1 VTAPDARRG
10 TSSEGD
16 VEGSP
21 QKAVVSGQVVTGMQA
36 TVDVMVT
43 KPNTVQL
50 ASIRVI
56 TDDLPGLV
64 RFYEVLTGATPQ
76 YLTEDFVELV
86 TPSATFALSTPQRV
100 AFITD
105 NTPRAAANSTAI
117 VEFVVEDVESLLAI
131 MKTELG
137 DDLDV
142 VQPPT
147 MMPWG
152 NLSVL
157 IRDPEGSLIN
167 LYTPVTP
174 QALQLQENRTP
185 KMLPPSS

>member
-1 VTAPDARRG
+1 MT
-10 TSSEGD
+10 T
-16 VEGSP
+16 
-21 QKAVVSGQVVTGMQA
+21 
-36 TVDVMVT
+36 
-43 KPNTVQL
+43 NTVQL
-50 ASIRVI
+50 ASVRVI
-56 TDDLPGLV
+56 TDDLPRLV

-86 TPSATFALSTPQRV
+86 TPSATFALSTPERV

-105 NTPRAAANSTAI
+105 NPPRAAANHTAI
-117 VEFVVEDVESLLAI
+117 VEFVVVDVESLLAQ

-137 DDLDV
+137 DDLDI
-142 VQPPT
+142 VQEPT
-147 MMPWG
+147 LMPWG

-174 QALQLQENRTP
+174 QALQLQQNRTP
-185 KMLPPSS
+185 KMTPPTTTAD